1 MKKLLL
7 YILTILL
14 FKSTLGQQC
23 YMALYR
29 YNVPNTFSKIKLN
42 DSNLSKDDYNIKIK
56 GTQDS
61 VAYNNSTLNDSLII
75 AKAKE
80 LKKLINNN
88 ITYVAECCYDKKK
101 FYNLDLING
110 TESTNQY
117 YVPNANTT
125 IAFKTDI
132 FSYSYVD
139 LKQFYKVFIYAQD
152 KNDLENNII
161 DTSCYVIDTS
171 KLHFMPTGRTSK
183 INDWRCEEYE
193 LTITSPDY
201 NYTVWISKQI
211 PDYITPP
218 IFGLDLNGG
227 IVKIEFKNGNS
238 ITLKEYYKIDE
249 ISTLTPACDNDISAF
264 PKTDILLH
272 GLNAND

>member
-29 YNVPNTFSKIKLN
+29 
-42 DSNLSKDDYNIKIK
+42 
-56 GTQDS
+56 
-61 VAYNNSTLNDSLII
+61 
-75 AKAKE
+75 
-80 LKKLINNN
+80 
-88 ITYVAECCYDKKK
+88 
-101 FYNLDLING
+101 
-110 TESTNQY
+110 
-117 YVPNANTT
+117 
-125 IAFKTDI
+125 
-132 FSYSYVD
+132 
-139 LKQFYKVFIYAQD
+139 
-152 KNDLENNII
+152 
-161 DTSCYVIDTS
+161 
-171 KLHFMPTGRTSK
+171 
-183 INDWRCEEYE
+183 
-193 LTITSPDY
+193 
-201 NYTVWISKQI
+201 QI